1 MWYLTGIVG
10 AYVAYDIINCN
21 YIKVDNIRINN
32 EEPRVKIVQLSDIH
46 IRKSEHNRINKILDK
61 VKEINPDVITIT
73 GDLLDSVILDDS
85 LEYFCSEIVKIAPV
99 LAVSGNHE
107 ELFPDYEKW
116 KTILKKH
123 GIKILDNESIEIKDV
138 VFVGV
143 KTEEIYDERM
153 VEDIKNIS
161 SKKIVLLAHKPELFE
176 KYYNRNN
183 KNNPDIVLCGHAHG
197 GQWRLFN
204 RGLFAPQQGLLPK
217 YTSGIYQSKECK
229 TVMLVSRGL
238 GHCAIPIRFNNSFHM
253 PVIEI

>member
-1 MWYLTGIVG
+1 MCYLAGVAG
-10 AYVAYDIINCN
+10 AYITYNVISCN
-21 YIKVDNIRINN
+21 HIKVDNIKIGK

-46 IRKSEHNRINKILDK
+46 IRKSEHNRINKIINK
-61 VKEINPDVITIT
+61 VKEINPNVITIT

-99 LAVSGNHE
+99 IAVSGNHE

-116 KTILKKH
+116 KIILKKY
-123 GIKILDNESIEIKDV
+123 GIKILDNEYIEIKGV

-143 KTEEIYDERM
+143 KTEESYDEKII
-153 VEDIKNIS
+153 EDIENIS
-161 SKKIVLLAHKPELFE
+161 SKRIVLLAHKPELFE

-204 RGLFAPQQGLLPK
+204 RGLFAPQQGLFPK
-217 YTSGIYQSKECK
+217 YTSGVYQSKECK